1 MNRNILKILLSGFI
15 AYIFCQAA
23 SLFGYFYG
31 LVFLILISIGI
42 FFILKGPQQALVYY
56 EAVLLFAPQ
65 NFIIYMLKTKMYLCR
80 VFFGFVILPLYIR
93 EAFKAKRLFPKTS
106 LNFYIFLFL
115 LVQLLSIVVN
125 LKFLNAGSVASC
137 ANRFLSTFFE
147 TTVIFFYVVFV
158 VRRSEDFDRVLKFLT
173 IGIGFV
179 CLYGIVEFITRRNI
193 LYELVGRFL
202 FHSSGVY
209 GIDLR
214 EGLGRI
220 KATTRHPLEF
230 GCVINLILPF
240 QYYYYRYAKGRNKKI
255 FYLALILLST
265 AAIILTIS
273 RSSYVVLLVETM
285 LLLFFLS
292 GLSVKILAPFFLFSC
307 VLAGL
312 SFGNFASKI
321 SFLFSHRWLTY
332 DPSVA
337 GRANDYPVILGMVK
351 ESFWLGKGLGFI
363 SNKKFFVDNYFL
375 KILGETGILGLLSFI
390 VLFLKLIF
398 YPLINFIRY
407 RNTHL
412 PEKDLYFAFFV
423 SILGFLA
430 LTFTFDSFTFIVAV
444 NVFWIFVGLMVVKRE
459 VIGGARG

>member
-1 MNRNILKILLSGFI
+1 MNKNILKILLSWFF

-31 LVFLILISIGI
+31 LIFLIMISSAVFII
-42 FFILKGPQQALVYY
+42 FKGALKSLVYY
-56 EAVLLFAPQ
+56 EAVLLFTPQ
-65 NFIIYMLKTKMYLCR
+65 NFIIPLLKTKMYLCR
-80 VFFGFVILPLYIR
+80 IFFGFVILPLYIR

-115 LVQLLSIVVN
+115 LIQFLSIVVN
-125 LKFLNAGSVASC
+125 LKFLDADSVFSC

-158 VRRSEDFDRVLKFLT
+158 VRRSEDFDRALKFLA

-179 CLYGIVEFITRRNI
+179 CFYGIIEFISKRNI

-202 FHSSGVY
+202 FHSSGIY
-209 GIDLR
+209 GVDLR

-220 KATTRHPLEF
+220 KATTRHPLEL

-240 QYYYYRYAKGRNKKI
+240 QYYYYRYAKGRKKKF

-265 AAIILTIS
+265 VAIILTIS
-273 RSSYVVLLVETM
+273 RSSYVVLLVETV

-292 GLSVKILAPFFLFSC
+292 GLSIKILAPFFLFLC
-307 VLAGL
+307 VFGCL

-321 SFLFSHRWLTY
+321 SFLFSHRWFTY

-337 GRANDYPVILGMVK
+337 GRADDYPVILGMVK

-363 SNKKFFVDNYFL
+363 SNEKFFVDNYFL

-407 RNTHL
+407 RNTYL

-444 NVFWIFVGLMVVKRE
+444 NIFWILVGLMVVKRE
-459 VIGGARG
+459 VIGGSCA